1 MGKRLASCFVLTA
14 LATAV
19 MAGPASAATAG
30 TATAAT
36 ATAATAASTA
46 GTATASAAGP
56 DADPLHLVPK
66 PVGHKPGKDGGHGD
80 LRWE

>member
-19 MAGPASAATAG
+19 MAGPASAATA
-30 TATAAT
+30 TATAA
-36 ATAATAASTA
+36 AAATITVR
-46 GTATASAAGP
+46 AAGP

-66 PVGHKPGKDGGHGD
+66 PVAHKPGKDGGSGD

>member
-19 MAGPASAATAG
+19 MAGPASAAT
-30 TATAAT
+30 TAA
-36 ATAATAASTA
+36 AATAAA
-46 GTATASAAGP
+46 AATITVQAAGP

-66 PVGHKPGKDGGHGD
+66 PVAHKPGKDGGHGD